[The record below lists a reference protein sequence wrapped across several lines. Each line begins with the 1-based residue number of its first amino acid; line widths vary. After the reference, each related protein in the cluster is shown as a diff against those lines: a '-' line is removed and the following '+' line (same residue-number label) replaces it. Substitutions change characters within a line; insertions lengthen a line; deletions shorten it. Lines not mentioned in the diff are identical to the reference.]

1 YHLGHDSRRI
11 RPNALLPSARA
22 RPFQIKSARNY
33 SKAKRS
39 EYQRIPG
46 DNQQHG
52 LPRPPKI
59 VIWLR
64 STSQRPKA
72 ERSLSRFL
80 ATGRLCLRLRKR
92 NSRIRLDLRTPSWK
106 SQVGSGTAHHL
117 CGTRGSPKG
126 SRCQNLCRRVGIS
139 HQSPARETGSGPA
152 SRLPGSHSER
162 IDGPVLDQE
171 RHLSPCFER

>member
-126 SRCQNLCRRVGIS
+126 SRCQNLCRRGGFP
-139 HQSPARETGSGPA
+139 HQTPPRKPGSGRQR
-152 SRLPGSHSER
+152 RLPVSLSEQINER
-162 IDGPVLDQE
+162 FRKKG
-171 RHLSPCFER
+171 RHLPPFFKR